1 MEERLMEERFE
12 ELKKFAEELIT
23 HGGQLVIGLIILL
36 LGLFLTKWVMRY
48 LRENLSKWI
57 KTPATVSVIVNSV
70 GVLLFNTIIA
80 ATLIEIGANPANTI
94 ALLTF
99 IVVGAIAVV
108 AIFRPLLPTLPF
120 KVGNVVKA
128 AGLLGKIEATTIL
141 NTRMRTFDGKT
152 FFVPNRTIL
161 NDVVINY
168 HFTKTRRVKI
178 DVVIGYDQDLIR
190 AKQVLEMIMVGDA
203 RVLNKPSPQIYIMEF
218 TPSGIA
224 IGARCWVSNIK
235 YWPTRCDLNEKVIY
249 KFALEKIAFAHTQM
263 DIYHHESLHSSE
275 NDMEDE
281 SIYNFES
288 QKTQLQDKE

>member
-1 MEERLMEERFE
+1 VERVEK
-12 ELKKFAEELIT
+12 LKKFSEGLLANGEHLI
-23 HGGQLVIGLIILL
+23 IGLIFLL
-36 LGLFLTKWVMRY
+36 LGLFLTKLVMKY
-48 LRENLSKWI
+48 LRANLSKWI
-57 KTPATVSVIVNSV
+57 KTPATVAVIVNSV
-70 GVLLFNTIIA
+70 GVLLFNIVIA
-80 ATLIEIGANPANTI
+80 VTLIEIGAHPPNII

-99 IVVGAIAVV
+99 VTVGAIAIV

-161 NDVVINY
+161 NDIVINY

-178 DVVIGYDQDLIR
+178 DVSIGYDQDLVR

-203 RVLNKPSPQIYIMEF
+203 RVLNKPSPQIYIMNL
-218 TPSGIA
+218 TPSGID
-224 IGARCWVSNIK
+224 IGARCWVNNLK
-235 YWPTRCDLNEKVIY
+235 YWPTRCDLNEKVVY
-249 KFALEKIAFAHTQM
+249 KFAQEKIAFAHTQM
-263 DIYHHESLHSSE
+263 DIFHHESLHSSE

-281 SIYNFES
+281 SIYNLES
-288 QKTQLQDKE
+288 QETQLQDKE

>member
-1 MEERLMEERFE
+1 MVERVEK
-12 ELKKFAEELIT
+12 LKKFAEGLIAN
-23 HGGQLVIGLIILL
+23 GEQLVIGLIFLL
-36 LGLFLTKWVMRY
+36 LGLFLTKWIMKY
-48 LRENLSKWI
+48 LRANLSRWI
-57 KTPATVSVIVNSV
+57 KTPSTVSVIVNSV
-70 GVLLFNTIIA
+70 GILLFNTVIA
-80 ATLIEIGANPANTI
+80 ATLIEIGANPTRII
-94 ALLTF
+94 ALLIF
-99 IVVGAIAVV
+99 ITVGAIAFV

-161 NDVVINY
+161 DDVVINY

-178 DVVIGYDQDLIR
+178 DVTIGYDQDLVR
-190 AKQVLEMIMVGDA
+190 AKQVLEMVMVEDA
-203 RVLNKPSPQIYIMEF
+203 RVLNKPSPQIYIMNL
-218 TPSGIA
+218 TPSGID
-224 IGARCWVSNIK
+224 IGARCWVNNIK

-249 KFALEKIAFAHTQM
+249 KFAQEKIAFAHTQL
-263 DIYHHESLHSSE
+263 DIYQQEPLHSSE
-275 NDMEDE
+275 NGMENE

>member
-1 MEERLMEERFE
+1 MVEKVEKLKNLAERLLANGEQ
-12 ELKKFAEELIT
+12 LI
-23 HGGQLVIGLIILL
+23 LGLILFL
-36 LGLFLTKWVMRY
+36 AGLYLTKWIMKY
-48 LRENLSKWI
+48 LRVNLSKWI

-70 GVLLFNTIIA
+70 GILLFNTIIA
-80 ATLIEIGANPANTI
+80 ATVITIGGNPANII

-99 IVVGAIAVV
+99 FTVGAIAVIAV
-108 AIFRPLLPTLPF
+108 FRPLIPTLPF
-120 KVGNVVKA
+120 KVGNVVKT

-152 FFVPNRTIL
+152 FFVPNRVIL
-161 NDVVINY
+161 DDVVMNY

-178 DVVIGYDQDLIR
+178 DIVIGYDQDLVR
-190 AKQVLEMIMVGDA
+190 AKQILEMIMVGDA
-203 RVLNKPSPQIYIMEF
+203 RVLNKPSPQIYTMNL
-218 TPSGIA
+218 TPSGIE

-249 KFALEKIAFAHTQM
+249 KFAQEKIAFAHKQM
-263 DIYHHESLHSSE
+263 DIFHHESLHSSD

-288 QKTQLQDKE
+288 QGTQLDDKE

>member
-1 MEERLMEERFE
+1 MEERLLK
-12 ELKKFAEELIT
+12 LKKLAEDLIAN
-23 HGGQLVIGLIILL
+23 GEQLVIGLIILL
-36 LGLFLTKWVMRY
+36 LGLFLTKWIMKY
-48 LRENLSKWI
+48 LRVNLSKWI
-57 KTPATVSVIVNSV
+57 KNAATVSVIVNSV
-70 GVLLFNTIIA
+70 GILLFNTVIA
-80 ATLIEIGANPANTI
+80 ATLIQIGANPANII

-99 IVVGAIAVV
+99 FTVGAIAVV

-120 KVGNVVKA
+120 KVGNVVKT

-178 DVVIGYDQDLIR
+178 DIVIGYDQDLVR

-203 RVLNKPSPQIYIMEF
+203 RVLNKPSPQIYIMNF
-218 TPSGIA
+218 TPSGIE

-249 KFALEKIAFAHTQM
+249 KFAQEKIAFSHNQM
-263 DIYHHESLHSSE
+263 DIFHHESLHSSE
-275 NDMEDE
+275 NGMEDE

-288 QKTQLQDKE
+288 QETQLDGKE

>member
-1 MEERLMEERFE
+1 MEERLLK
-12 ELKKFAEELIT
+12 LKKLAEDLIAN
-23 HGGQLVIGLIILL
+23 GEQLVTGLIILL
-36 LGLFLTKWVMRY
+36 LGLFLTKWIMKY
-48 LRENLSKWI
+48 LRVNLSKWI
-57 KTPATVSVIVNSV
+57 KNAATVSVIVNSV

-80 ATLIEIGANPANTI
+80 ATLIEIGANPANII

-99 IVVGAIAVV
+99 FTVGAIAIV

-178 DVVIGYDQDLIR
+178 DIVIGYDQDLVR

-203 RVLNKPSPQIYIMEF
+203 RVLNKPSPQIYIMNF
-218 TPSGIA
+218 TPSGIE

-249 KFALEKIAFAHTQM
+249 KFAQEKIAFSHNQM
-263 DIYHHESLHSSE
+263 DIFHHESLHSSE
-275 NDMEDE
+275 NGMDDE
-281 SIYNFES
+281 NIYSLES
-288 QKTQLQDKE
+288 QETQLQDKE

>member
-1 MEERLMEERFE
+1 MVEKVEKLKNLAERLLANGEQ
-12 ELKKFAEELIT
+12 LI
-23 HGGQLVIGLIILL
+23 LGLILFL
-36 LGLFLTKWVMRY
+36 AGLYLTKWIMKY
-48 LRENLSKWI
+48 LRVNLSKWI

-70 GVLLFNTIIA
+70 GILLFNTVIA
-80 ATLIEIGANPANTI
+80 ATVITIGGNPANII

-99 IVVGAIAVV
+99 FTVGAIAVIAV
-108 AIFRPLLPTLPF
+108 FRPLIPTLPF
-120 KVGNVVKA
+120 KVGNVVKT

-152 FFVPNRTIL
+152 FFVPNRVIL
-161 NDVVINY
+161 DDVVMNY

-178 DVVIGYDQDLIR
+178 DIVIGYDQDLVR

-203 RVLNKPSPQIYIMEF
+203 RVLNKPSPQIYTMNL
-218 TPSGIA
+218 TPSGIE

-249 KFALEKIAFAHTQM
+249 KFAQEKIAFAHRQM
-263 DIYHHESLHSSE
+263 DIFHHEPLHSSE

-288 QKTQLQDKE
+288 QETQSQGKE

>member
-1 MEERLMEERFE
+1 MERVEK
-12 ELKKFAEELIT
+12 LKKFSEGLLANGEHLI
-23 HGGQLVIGLIILL
+23 IGLIFLL
-36 LGLFLTKWVMRY
+36 LGLFLTKLVMKY
-48 LRENLSKWI
+48 LRANLSKWI
-57 KTPATVSVIVNSV
+57 KTPATVAVIVNSV
-70 GVLLFNTIIA
+70 GVLLFNIVIA
-80 ATLIEIGANPANTI
+80 VTLIEIGAHPPNII

-99 IVVGAIAVV
+99 VTVGAIAIV

-161 NDVVINY
+161 NDIVINY

-178 DVVIGYDQDLIR
+178 DVSIGYDQDLVR

-203 RVLNKPSPQIYIMEF
+203 RVLNKPSPQIYIMNL
-218 TPSGIA
+218 TPSGID
-224 IGARCWVSNIK
+224 IGARCWVNNLK
-235 YWPTRCDLNEKVIY
+235 YWPTRCDLNEKVVY
-249 KFALEKIAFAHTQM
+249 KFAQEKIAFAHTQM
-263 DIYHHESLHSSE
+263 DIFHHESLHSSE

-281 SIYNFES
+281 SIYNLES
-288 QKTQLQDKE
+288 QETQLQDKE

>member
-1 MEERLMEERFE
+1 MEERL
-12 ELKKFAEELIT
+12 LKLRKLAEDLIAN
-23 HGGQLVIGLIILL
+23 GEQLVIGLIILL
-36 LGLFLTKWVMRY
+36 LGLFLTKWVMKY
-48 LRENLSKWI
+48 LRTNLSKWI
-57 KTPATVSVIVNSV
+57 KTPATVAVIVNSV

-80 ATLIEIGANPANTI
+80 ATLIEIGANPANII

-99 IVVGAIAVV
+99 FTVGAIAVV

-161 NDVVINY
+161 NDVVI
-168 HFTKTRRVKI
+168 
-178 DVVIGYDQDLIR
+178 GYDQDLVR

-203 RVLNKPSPQIYIMEF
+203 RVLNKPSPQIYIMNF
-218 TPSGIA
+218 TPSGIE
-224 IGARCWVSNIK
+224 IGARCWVNNIK

-249 KFALEKIAFAHTQM
+249 KFAQEKIAFAHKQM
-263 DIYHHESLHSSE
+263 DIFHHEALHSSE

-288 QKTQLQDKE
+288 QETQLDGKE

>member
-1 MEERLMEERFE
+1 MERVEKLN
-12 ELKKFAEELIT
+12 KFSEGLLANGEHLI
-23 HGGQLVIGLIILL
+23 IGLIFLL
-36 LGLFLTKWVMRY
+36 LGLFLTKWIMKY
-48 LRENLSKWI
+48 LRVNLSKWI
-57 KTPATVSVIVNSV
+57 KTPATVAVIVNSV
-70 GVLLFNTIIA
+70 GVLLFNIVIA
-80 ATLIEIGANPANTI
+80 VTLIEIGAHPPNII

-99 IVVGAIAVV
+99 VTVGAIAIV

-161 NDVVINY
+161 NDIVINY

-178 DVVIGYDQDLIR
+178 DVSIGYDQDLVR

-203 RVLNKPSPQIYIMEF
+203 RVLNKPSPQIYIMNL
-218 TPSGIA
+218 TPSGID
-224 IGARCWVSNIK
+224 IGARCWVNNIK
-235 YWPTRCDLNEKVIY
+235 YWPTRCDLNEKVVY
-249 KFALEKIAFAHTQM
+249 KFAQEKIAFAHTQL
-263 DIYHHESLHSSE
+263 DIYQHEALHSSE
-275 NDMEDE
+275 NCMEDE

-288 QKTQLQDKE
+288 QETQLDGKE